1 MPTFKSITVTLLI
14 CSFLFSCTQSQLP
27 RQENIKILI
36 LEQRIVALE
45 QEKLKSLADLR
56 AETSRLLKKVRKEIE
71 NFRRSQRFF
80 IAELDSLK
88 KDASVITD
96 DNEKVQHAVRKNSI
110 RIRQL
115 LKRTGDQILALE
127 ELQKFFKSSINTS
140 TSVSLKE
147 RSTFDKVFRQ
157 YKKKNFKVALVGFEN
172 FRKNFP
178 DSELADDA
186 MFFVAYIY
194 FLTGQYNASSLR
206 FFELLEQ
213 YPDSKHVN
221 DSKWW
226 LGISLERT
234 GDINGALDLFRELS
248 TLEDQNPLRIK
259 AVIRLEELESN
270 IPAKQ

>member
-96 DNEKVQHAVRKNSI
+96 DNEKVQHAVRK
-110 RIRQL
+110 
-115 LKRTGDQILALE
+115 TA
-127 ELQKFFKSSINTS
+127 
-140 TSVSLKE
+140 SVS
-147 RSTFDKVFRQ
+147 D
-157 YKKKNFKVALVGFEN
+157 NF
-172 FRKNFP
+172 
-178 DSELADDA
+178 
-186 MFFVAYIY
+186 
-194 FLTGQYNASSLR
+194 
-206 FFELLEQ
+206 
-213 YPDSKHVN
+213 
-221 DSKWW
+221 
-226 LGISLERT
+226 
-234 GDINGALDLFRELS
+234 
-248 TLEDQNPLRIK
+248 
-259 AVIRLEELESN
+259 
-270 IPAKQ
+270 